1 MAKLRLAAKTAGANA
16 RALTQIGER
25 GATGGDEAVSYVFA
39 AKNGGKGQARVDF
52 GGNVFDAVNRNVDRF
67 VHQRVFQLL
76 DENAFATN
84 LRQRS
89 VGELI
94 AGSLDDDDFSFDTGG
109 GKETLADEFGLPF
122 GKKAA
127 ARADA
132 QVPHGLSFLER
143 KRSRRAS
150 TF

>member
-67 VHQRVFQLL
+67 VHQRVF
-76 DENAFATN
+76 
-84 LRQRS
+84 
-89 VGELI
+89 
-94 AGSLDDDDFSFDTGG
+94 
-109 GKETLADEFGLPF
+109 
-122 GKKAA
+122 
-127 ARADA
+127 
-132 QVPHGLSFLER
+132 
-143 KRSRRAS
+143 
-150 TF
+150 